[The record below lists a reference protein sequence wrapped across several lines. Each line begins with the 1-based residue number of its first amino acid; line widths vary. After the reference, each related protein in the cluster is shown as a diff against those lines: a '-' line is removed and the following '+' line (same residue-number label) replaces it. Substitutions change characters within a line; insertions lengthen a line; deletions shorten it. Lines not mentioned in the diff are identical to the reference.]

1 MVQEGSG
8 TDQEAP
14 LGVVLEGVGAARTRR
29 RHRPDQSTASRRCK
43 CKTTES
49 PDITSDKRSATL
61 RHSFPQVPVFGFR
74 NYWESR
80 YTSIR
85 LDSN

>member
-14 LGVVLEGVGAARTRR
+14 LGVVLEGVQLEPAADT
-29 RHRPDQSTASRRCK
+29 DQTSQQEVLQVQDNRV
-43 CKTTES
+43 
-49 PDITSDKRSATL
+49 PGITSDKRSATL

-74 NYWESR
+74 DYWE
-80 YTSIR
+80 SIR